1 MAQIG
6 TFTLKD
12 GSYTGTIR
20 TMTINVK
27 AQLVPNGDKPTD
39 GAPDF
44 RLYAGGA
51 ELGAAWRQES
61 KDGETPYLAVK
72 LDDPSFASPHARGL
86 LRERKGRHRRH
97 GLEPG
102 EVAFPPWP
110 SATRNLKK
118 RSVLPQR

>member
-6 TFTLKD
+6 AFTLKD
-12 GSYTGTIR
+12 GAWTGTIR

-27 AQLVPNGDKPTD
+27 AQLVPNKEKAN

-51 ELGAAWRQES
+51 ELGAAWRQDS

-72 LDDPSFASPHARGL
+72 LDDPSFSKPMRA
-86 LRERKGRHRRH
+86 
-97 GLEPG
+97 
-102 EVAFPPWP
+102 AFFENENEGTGVMVWNRP
-110 SATRNLKK
+110 K
-118 RSVLPQR
+118 

>member
-27 AQLVPNGDKPTD
+27 AQLVPNSDKASD

-51 ELGAAWRQES
+51 ELGAAWQQES

-72 LDDPSFASPHARGL
+72 LDDPGFEKP
-86 LRERKGRHRRH
+86 LRA
-97 GLEPG
+97 
-102 EVAFPPWP
+102 AFFEKEEDG
-110 SATRNLKK
+110 SG
-118 RSVLPQR
+118 VLVWNRQKLN

>member
-6 TFTLKD
+6 TFTAKD

-27 AQLVPNGDKPTD
+27 AQLVPNKDKGKGKGSD

-51 ELGAAWRQES
+51 ELGAAWRQAS
-61 KDGETPYLAVK
+61 KDGEKPYLAVK
-72 LDDPSFASPHARGL
+72 LDDPSFA
-86 LRERKGRHRRH
+86 
-97 GLEPG
+97 EP
-102 EVAFPPWP
+102 VRAAFFENEAESTGVMVWKR
-110 SATRNLKK
+110 AT
-118 RSVLPQR
+118 PA

>member
-6 TFTLKD
+6 SFTLKD
-12 GSYTGTIR
+12 GKYTGTIR

-27 AQLVPNGDKPTD
+27 AQLVPNKSKTSDD
-39 GAPDF
+39 APDF

-72 LDDPSFASPHARGL
+72 LDDPSFAAPVRA
-86 LRERKGRHRRH
+86 
-97 GLEPG
+97 
-102 EVAFPPWP
+102 AFFENEAEGIGIMVWNR
-110 SATRNLKK
+110 TKTN
-118 RSVLPQR
+118 